1 MKKKTGKGEVR
12 QMGEMLGR
20 AKVLIDISQRLQWF
34 LQPKDKNLWLE
45 TESRKWLRDFKRLY
59 GKGIKNE
66 TKK

>member
-12 QMGEMLGR
+12 KMAEMLGR
-20 AKVLIDISQRLQWF
+20 AKVLIDISQRWQWF
-34 LQPKDKNLWLE
+34 LQPKDKNPWLK
-45 TESRKWLRDFKRLY
+45 TEEKKWLRDFKRLY